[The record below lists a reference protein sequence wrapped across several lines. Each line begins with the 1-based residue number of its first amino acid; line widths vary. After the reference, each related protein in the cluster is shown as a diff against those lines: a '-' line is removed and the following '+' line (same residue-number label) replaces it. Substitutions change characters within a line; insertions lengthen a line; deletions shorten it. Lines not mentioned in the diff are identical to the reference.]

1 MLNVKILGSNAVVTT
16 PIAFSDLEKVAKL
29 KSDLLTIKDEN
40 GKEVYKF
47 AVNPEG
53 KSAISKY
60 GASFATRNAEG
71 FAELNI
77 AIDESIAPEDR
88 VNYIK
93 EQFGYNILKL
103 SEAVA
108 VLQDCIA
115 TFSADLEMF
124 ENAIEVVG

>member
-16 PIAFSDLEKVAKL
+16 PIAFSDLEKVARL
-29 KSDLLTIKDEN
+29 KPDLFTIKDEN

-53 KSAISKY
+53 KSALSKY
-60 GASFATRNAEG
+60 GATFATRNTEG

-88 VNYIK
+88 VNFIK
-93 EQFGYNILKL
+93 EEFGYNILTL
-103 SEAVA
+103 SEAVE
-108 VLQDCIA
+108 VLQDAITA
-115 TFSADLEMF
+115 FSADLEMF
-124 ENAIEVVG
+124 EQNIEVVG

>member
-16 PIAFSDLEKVAKL
+16 PIAFSDLEKVARL
-29 KSDLLTIKDEN
+29 KPDLFTIKDEN

-53 KSAISKY
+53 KSALSKY
-60 GASFATRNAEG
+60 GATFATKNTEG

-88 VNYIK
+88 RNFIT

-103 SEAVA
+103 TEAVA
-108 VLQDCIA
+108 VLQDCIT
-115 TFSADLEMF
+115 TFSKDLARF
-124 ENAIEVVG
+124 EENIEVIG